1 MAHSVQP
8 AHVALT
14 GHSSLRYR
22 DGPVG
27 VALHHSYQV
36 YTFLTATQFSANRT
50 LTIVLT
56 AYIYIIGIR
65 RIRNK
70 MPHACS
76 RLCIILY

>member
-1 MAHSVQP
+1 MAHSIQP

-50 LTIVLT
+50 LTMVF
-56 AYIYIIGIR
+56 
-65 RIRNK
+65 N
-70 MPHACS
+70 
-76 RLCIILY
+76 CIIYRYTENPQ